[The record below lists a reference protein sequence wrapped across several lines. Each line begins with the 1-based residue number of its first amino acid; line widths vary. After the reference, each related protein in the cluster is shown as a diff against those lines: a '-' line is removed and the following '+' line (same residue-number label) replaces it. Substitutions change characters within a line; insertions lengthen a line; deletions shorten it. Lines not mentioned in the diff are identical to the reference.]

1 MLEYIISDVAGG
13 LLVYLK
19 KFFES
24 GLLRELERHITIFSE
39 KQKASIH
46 ILKQEEIEID
56 KLREQYREILLFFE
70 TLGEL
75 FQRMKEANSE

>member
-1 MLEYIISDVAGG
+1 M
-13 LLVYLK
+13 YLK

-39 KQKASIH
+39 KQKTSIH
-46 ILKQEEIEID
+46 ILKQEENEIN

-75 FQRMKEANSE
+75 FQRMKEAMLALNHYHYLYGNDF